1 MPMLNVIEFLDDSK
15 DIMVFRVPQEGSGEF
30 KLGDQ
35 VIVQESQVA
44 VFVRDGQALDGFR
57 AGRHTLTT
65 QNLPLLGKLI
75 GGAFG
80 GASPFRSC
88 VYFIASRTFTNLG
101 WGTPTPVLFRDAE
114 FRMIS
119 LRAHGVFSFRIL
131 KARLFLNTI
140 VGTRGLETT
149 YAMEEFFRSIIVAK
163 LNETLGSRMK
173 SVLDLPVQYGNI
185 ATDVKQSVAAD
196 FEQYGI
202 ELVDLMVEAITPPPE
217 VQEMMNRASG
227 VAAQDADKYRAVAA
241 ADAMRDAARNAG
253 GSGGG
258 PLEAGLGL
266 AMGMGLAQ
274 QFTMTSPQT
283 PSANPSPAASPS
295 LSMDVVR
302 AKLIELKKL
311 LDEGL
316 ITTADFDEQKRRLLA
331 QI

>member
-1 MPMLNVIEFLDDSK
+1 MAMLNVIEFLDESS
-15 DIMVFRVPQEGSGEF
+15 DILVFRVPQEGSGEF
-30 KLGDQ
+30 KLGAQ
-35 VIVQESQVA
+35 LVVQESQVA
-44 VFVRDGQALDGFR
+44 VVMRDGQALDGFR

-80 GASPFRSC
+80 GASPFRCS
-88 VYFIASRTFTNLG
+88 VYFIAARTFTNLG
-101 WGTPTPVLFRDAE
+101 WGTPTPVLFRDAD

-119 LRAHGVFSFRIL
+119 LRAHGVFSFRVV

-149 YAMEEFFRSIIVAK
+149 HAMEEFFRSIIIAK
-163 LNETLGSRMK
+163 LNETLGVRMK

-185 ATDVKQSVAAD
+185 ALDVKQGVATD

-202 ELVDLMVEAITPPPE
+202 ELVDLMVEAITPPQE
-217 VQEMMNRASG
+217 VQDMINRASG
-227 VAAQDADKYRAVAA
+227 IAAQDTEKYRAVAA
-241 ADAMRDAARNAG
+241 ADAMRDAARSAG
-253 GSGGG
+253 TVGG

-274 QFTMTSPQT
+274 QFTTA
-283 PSANPSPAASPS
+283 SAPAPPANQNPSSS
-295 LSMDVVR
+295 LSMTAIR
-302 AKLIELKKL
+302 EKLVELKKL

-316 ITTADFDEQKRRLLA
+316 ITTADFEEQKRRLLSQA
-331 QI
+331 